1 MTCNY
6 CGVKNNP
13 DNKFCTNCG
22 EELTGLD
29 NTFAN
34 ICPDCGAENN
44 KEHKFCI
51 SCGYHLNQMSEA
63 GINKLD
69 QLAGS
74 KINNIQPKK
83 KSKKQLRRESKN
95 SSKRKNEK
103 KLSTFNNLKPLW
115 ITVGVII
122 GSLLIAISFD
132 LIFRPQKTEIPV
144 EVKSTNPV
152 IEAKVFEIASKFVC
166 SCGSCNEE
174 PLETCKCATAV
185 DERQF
190 IRDYL
195 LENQKP
201 DYIILAVANK
211 YGWLEAEFASTFN
224 VDRSKVWD
232 PNQLILTNENTN
244 SVIDQTNETAT
255 ISDKY
260 TIYSAFNCP
269 CGQCGID
276 ELRDCDCP
284 HPKGAKE
291 VKKFID
297 DKIIENKYTISEIIE
312 LVDEKYGGKKI

>member
-1 MTCNY
+1 MICNTC
-6 CGVKNNP
+6 GTNNKEG
-13 DNKFCTNCG
+13 NKFCINCG
-22 EELTGLD
+22 EELVETESISG
-29 NTFAN
+29 NN
-34 ICPDCGAENN
+34 CSNCGAENN
-44 KEHKFCI
+44 ADNKFCI
-51 SCGYHLNQMSEA
+51 SCGYQLNQSTEQIKNFT
-63 GINKLD
+63 G
-69 QLAGS
+69 Q
-74 KINNIQPKK
+74 NIPNTNTYKK
-83 KSKKQLRRESKN
+83 RKSKKQLRRESKRSIKRN
-95 SSKRKNEK
+95 QARRSSNFK
-103 KLSTFNNLKPLW
+103 NLKLLW
-115 ITVGVII
+115 ITVGVVI
-122 GSLLIAISFD
+122 GSVILATSFD
-132 LIFRPQKTEIPV
+132 LIFRPQTKDIPV
-144 EVKSTNPV
+144 ETKSANPV

-195 LENQKP
+195 QENQKP
-201 DYIILAVANK
+201 DDIILAVANK

-312 LVDEKYGGKKI
+312 LVDKKYGGKKI